1 VSITHLVITR
11 LNLTVDF
18 DAARDTLDVGWLRTR
33 LEPFARFCHPSMRIQ
48 EAPHRWLVLCD
59 QETPAV
65 ILEELAGFAGV
76 TPVLLPRPHGLE
88 TLGAAVAAAVAGDG
102 ATHLLTTRLDSDDA
116 LAAGHLAR
124 VRAAADP
131 RDDPCFLNFPYG
143 HVWHG
148 ERAYPAFNPAS
159 QFLSYLEPLGASPPL
174 TAYRVAHTGAA
185 TVAPVRQLWA
195 PPMWMQVVA
204 GHNSD
209 TTFGDVRS
217 LRRRPPRGFRGQ
229 PAFADVRTPLG
240 AGDTIRAVP
249 EHVRTHCR
257 RVRLLATS

>member
-1 VSITHLVITR
+1 MPITHLVITR

-18 DAARDTLDVGWLRTR
+18 DAARDTLDVGWLRSR

-48 EAPHRWLVLCD
+48 DAPHRWLVLCD
-59 QETPAV
+59 EETPAV
-65 ILEELAGFAGV
+65 VLEELSGFAGV
-76 TPVLLPRPHGLE
+76 TPVLLPRPHGLD
-88 TLGAAVAAAVAGDG
+88 TLGAVVAREVETDG
-102 ATHLLTTRLDSDDA
+102 HLLTTRLDSDDA

-124 VRAAADP
+124 VQAAAQP
-131 RDDPCFLNFPYG
+131 RDAPYFLNFPYG

-159 QFLSYLEPLGASPPL
+159 QFLSYLEPLRAAPPL

-195 PPMWMQVVA
+195 PSMWMQVVA

-209 TTFGDVRS
+209 TTFGAVRS
-217 LRRRPPRGFRGQ
+217 LHRRPPRGFRGQ

-240 AGDTIRAVP
+240 AGDMVRAVP
-249 EHVRTHCR
+249 EHVRTLWR
-257 RVRLLATS
+257 RVRLLATF